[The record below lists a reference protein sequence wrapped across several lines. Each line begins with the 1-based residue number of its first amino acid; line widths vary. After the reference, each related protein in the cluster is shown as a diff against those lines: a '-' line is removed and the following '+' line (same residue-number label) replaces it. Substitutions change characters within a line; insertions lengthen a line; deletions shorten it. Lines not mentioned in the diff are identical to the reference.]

1 MRRNI
6 SSSLAP
12 NFLRSRRRGGEIDSG
27 SDIDRSGIDRDSC
40 ASGIELEL
48 EVEVEFGE
56 ISFEVDFG
64 SEIERLDEL
73 DEFGVE
79 FVTYSESVGA
89 CGLTLSASGTWWTNL
104 LRREPS
110 TATPLLVL

>member
-12 NFLRSRRRGGEIDSG
+12 NFLRSRRRGGEIDG
-27 SDIDRSGIDRDSC
+27 SGIDRDST
-40 ASGIELEL
+40 GVELEL
-48 EVEVEFGE
+48 EEVEFGE
-56 ISFEVDFG
+56 IEFSFEVDFG
-64 SEIERLDEL
+64 SEIERVDEL
-73 DEFGVE
+73 DEFGDE

-104 LRREPS
+104 LRREPR
-110 TATPLLVL
+110 TGTPLLVL

>member
-12 NFLRSRRRGGEIDSG
+12 NFLRSRRRGGEIDRDSDSG
-27 SDIDRSGIDRDSC
+27 NELDRSGV
-40 ASGIELEL
+40 ELEL
-48 EVEVEFGE
+48 ELELEVEFGE
-56 ISFEVDFG
+56 ISFEVFG
-64 SEIERLDEL
+64 SETERVDEL